1 MAKSLFEVQFAHN
14 TAYHES
20 IKDVPYR
27 IVFKDTSKTAIHAA
41 ADLVISESE
50 NSLESPA
57 EYADNAQSM
66 AKEAYS
72 NVSANTQR
80 TADARKQQY
89 MTRVG

>member
-1 MAKSLFEVQFAHN
+1 M
-14 TAYHES
+14 
-20 IKDVPYR
+20 PYR
-27 IVFKDTSKTAIHAA
+27 IVFKDTPRTAIHAA

-72 NVSANTQR
+72 NVSANTQH
-80 TADARKQQY
+80 TANARKRQY
-89 MTRVG
+89 DKSGLNVHTKTVIWCG